1 MKQLSIIFSLIYS
14 FVYSQDFRPLGLYN
28 DIVSHTYY
36 TLSYSE
42 DHEQAEWV
50 YYVLNSNQLN
60 SSSERKNNFRPDN
73 KVKTSSAQLYDY
85 KGSGYDRGHL
95 APATDMK
102 YNTISMSESFFM
114 SNMSP
119 QSPSFNRGI
128 WKKIEKQFRDWSYK
142 YGELVI
148 ITGPV
153 LKGENYGSIGYNKV
167 TIPKWYYKV
176 AIDPSNYE
184 RNLAILIENKGSSAS
199 IKSFVVTIDY
209 LEEFSG
215 LDFFHNLSDEIEE
228 SFESSIH
235 TNLWD
240 WNVTYTPRS
249 SVTIMKNGTIDHTVN
264 HLPNNGKIFRTTT
277 GKKYHKESCR
287 YLSKCK
293 IPITIAEAQEKGLGP
308 CGVCKP

>member
-14 FVYSQDFRPLGLYN
+14 FVYSQDLRPLGLYN

-50 YYVLNSNQLN
+50 YYILNSNQLN
-60 SSSERKNNFRPDN
+60 SSTERKNNFRHDN

-102 YNTISMSESFFM
+102 YNTISISESFFM

-153 LKGENYGSIGYNKV
+153 LNGENYGSIGYNKV

-249 SVTIMKNGTIDHTVN
+249 SVTIMKNGTIDHTVD

-287 YLSKCK
+287 YLSKSK

>member
-14 FVYSQDFRPLGLYN
+14 FVYSQDLRPLGLYN

-60 SSSERKNNFRPDN
+60 SSTERKNNFRPDN

-287 YLSKCK
+287 YLSKSK

>member
-14 FVYSQDFRPLGLYN
+14 FVYSQDLRPLGLYN

-287 YLSKCK
+287 YLSKSK